1 MRNVVGVAALA
12 IACLAA
18 GGALDARQQ
27 AERAGTSGAFVPPIW
42 AYPVVPQ
49 GTPPPAPAPAP
60 PDDGS
65 PKRLPG
71 TSVTLTLKQTRDF
84 GNVPD
89 WHPDD
94 HPPMPDIVGH
104 GRPPEVRFG
113 CGYCHY
119 PNGRGR
125 PENASVAGLS
135 AAYIVQQMAD
145 FKNGVRKSSEPRMGP
160 PALMAQLSKNVSDA
174 DVKAAADYFASLKW
188 TQWIKVTEANTVP
201 KTRIAGG
208 MFIPAEGGGTEP
220 LGKRIL
226 EMPEDRE
233 RTELRDSQSPFV
245 AYVPV
250 GSIKKGETLA
260 KTGGGKTVQ
269 CGICHGADLKGLGPV
284 PGIAG
289 RSPSYTAR
297 QLFDMQH
304 GARNGVWT
312 DLMKPVVAKLT
323 DDDVIALAAYTAS
336 LVP

>member
-1 MRNVVGVAALA
+1 MRNFVGIATLALA
-12 IACLAA
+12 FLAT
-18 GGALDARQQ
+18 GGGLSARQQ
-27 AERAGTSGAFVPPIW
+27 AERASGAAGGFVPPIW

-49 GTPPPAPAPAP
+49 GTPPAPPPP

-65 PKRLPG
+65 AKRLPG
-71 TSVTLTLKQTRDF
+71 TNVTLTLKQTRDF

-94 HPPMPDIVGH
+94 HPPMPDIVAH

-135 AAYIVQQMAD
+135 AAYIIQQMAD
-145 FKNGVRKSSEPRMGP
+145 FKNGVRKSSEPKMGP
-160 PALMAQLSKNVSDA
+160 PALMATLSKSVSDA
-174 DVKAAADYFASLKW
+174 DVKAAAEYFASLKW
-188 TQWIKVTEANTVP
+188 TQWIKVTEASTVP

-269 CGICHGADLKGLGPV
+269 CSICHGAELKGLGPV

-297 QLFDMQH
+297 QLYDMQH

-312 DLMKPVVAKLT
+312 DLMKPIVAKLT
-323 DDDVIALAAYTAS
+323 DDDVISLAAYTAS

>member
-1 MRNVVGVAALA
+1 MRSFVGVAV
-12 IACLAA
+12 LAA
-18 GGALDARQQ
+18 AVLSAGGGLAARQQ
-27 AERAGTSGAFVPPIW
+27 AERASGPSGAFVPPIW

-49 GTPPPAPAPAP
+49 GTPPPPPAP

-71 TSVTLTLKQTRDF
+71 TSVTLTLKQTRDVA
-84 GNVPD
+84 NVPD

-94 HPPMPDIVGH
+94 HPAMPDIVAH
-104 GRPPEVRFG
+104 GRPPDVRFG

-188 TQWIKVTEANTVP
+188 TQWIKVTEADTVP

-260 KTGGGKTVQ
+260 RTGGGKTVQ
-269 CGICHGADLKGLGPV
+269 CEIQED
-284 PGIAG
+284 
-289 RSPSYTAR
+289 RRR
-297 QLFDMQH
+297 QEQ
-304 GARNGVWT
+304 
-312 DLMKPVVAKLT
+312 
-323 DDDVIALAAYTAS
+323 
-336 LVP
+336 